1 MQNQQTANHS
11 PSQEKKTEVEVNAN
25 TTRQRSTEVLISIK
39 NCIQAIFKRDSGPNT
54 YRFT

>member
-11 PSQEKKTEVEVNAN
+11 PSQEKKTEVEVNTN

-39 NCIQAIFKRDSGPNT
+39 NCIQAIFKRDSGQNT